1 MATADEILSQLATEE
16 DKVLVINN
24 DLRTITIPQTVK
36 MLGVESDED
45 VLRLHFRMPKTY
57 GETDLSEFVIRINYI
72 NAKGIGD
79 IYTVSDTSIVDDTIT
94 FSWLI
99 SRNATAYK
107 GSVRFIVCLKLYDET
122 GLLIK
127 EYNTTVASLPVLE
140 GLEVSDIVIEQNPD
154 IIEKILLRLDKLENS
169 GGVNVSGA
177 QVGQTIRVS
186 AVDESGKPTAWEA
199 SDFPEQIQSDYNQN
213 DETAADYVKNRPFY
227 DGGLKKELALTYSV
241 FEYIGTA
248 SLYITQILVKQKKPM
263 FEEGDKIFVEVNGNQ
278 FSDTIIMNSEFGQ
291 LCAGQVNE
299 MLNNEFDKIEFC
311 LVIVDDLDGND
322 TAYRY
327 VLYCKLDSV
336 ENAIAN
342 IYREFTYV
350 KQIDRKFLPNILINK
365 KSLDADGNL
374 NLVPD
379 DIGAVQPVIIEV
391 SGNGTASMSSSD
403 VLKLIKK
410 GANPILIYLDYIY
423 TCNSAYL
430 RTNSSENI
438 EFIRIDMVHTDIDR
452 DNYYLLMRKATLS
465 GTQVTFLNYDED
477 IKLPFSGY
485 SKPYQ
490 YVSVGSS
497 RGILEYK
504 DIEYKITLSR
514 TDDGVWSCDKTM
526 LEIEEALHYIKPYV
540 YIEARNINALGYDIP
555 LHGWFELPYI
565 GVESAE
571 LEKYAYIFSGTYGD
585 YNITVTIGPTNS
597 SNVTVTVENIN
608 SLPTVTE
615 ADDGKFLRVSGNAYV
630 LEALTDVS
638 EVGA

>member
-1 MATADEILSQLATEE
+1 MATADEILSQLITEE

-127 EYNTTVASLPVLE
+127 EYNTTVSSLPVLE

-186 AVDESGKPTAWEA
+186 AVDESGKPTAWET
-199 SDFPEQIQSDYNQN
+199 SDFPEQTQSDYNQN
-213 DETAADYVKNRPFY
+213 DNTQYDYIKNRPFFTG
-227 DGGLKKELALTYSV
+227 DPVNVELADIAQIISDGEYTFTQEAVDESNVFMTYSMDKGPIIIENITIAIGNTYSV
-241 FEYIGTA
+241 LIDGTKYTYVAYDSEGSIAIGDVDKMMSGNYPEA
-248 SLYITQILVKQKKPM
+248 NVAIIGGNYEDGFNMPVLAVRGSSLPTEFKLLGQSQEIKKIDDKYLPDSVK
-263 FEEGDKIFVEVNGNQ
+263 
-278 FSDTIIMNSEFGQ
+278 NSEITINGKT
-291 LCAGQVNE
+291 LDE
-299 MLNNEFDKIEFC
+299 NN
-311 LVIVDDLDGND
+311 
-322 TAYRY
+322 
-327 VLYCKLDSV
+327 
-336 ENAIAN
+336 
-342 IYREFTYV
+342 
-350 KQIDRKFLPNILINK
+350 
-365 KSLDADGNL
+365 SLDL
-374 NLVPD
+374 IPS
-379 DIGAVQPVIIEV
+379 DIGASKIIYIEETDKHV
-391 SGNGTASMSSSD
+391 TETQSEIQNYIDSGYDVRLIANSLGGKCMFRLDNNFYIHISDKGDLHKLKFYSAFISSNSTVTFREWTEGNWYPDLDQREIYLSKDSEGNWTCNKDLYYISTISNYHPMLVVTLSVLGIATISDGAIDTASD
-403 VLKLIKK
+403 
-410 GANPILIYLDYIY
+410 
-423 TCNSAYL
+423 
-430 RTNSSENI
+430 
-438 EFIRIDMVHTDIDR
+438 IR
-452 DNYYLLMRKATLS
+452 
-465 GTQVTFLNYDED
+465 
-477 IKLPFSGY
+477 LPFTGIEQPELDSTT
-485 SKPYQ
+485 SKK
-490 YVSVGSS
+490 
-497 RGILEYK
+497 R
-504 DIEYKITLSR
+504 
-514 TDDGVWSCDKTM
+514 
-526 LEIEEALHYIKPYV
+526 
-540 YIEARNINALGYDIP
+540 
-555 LHGWFELPYI
+555 
-565 GVESAE
+565 
-571 LEKYAYIFSGTYGD
+571 YIFSGVYGD
-585 YNITVTIGPTNS
+585 YIITVIIGPTNS

-608 SLPTVTE
+608 SLPTVTQ

>member
-127 EYNTTVASLPVLE
+127 EYNTTVSSLPVLE
-140 GLEVSDIVIEQNPD
+140 GLEVSDIIIEQNPD

-227 DGGLKKELALTYSV
+227 DGGLKKELALTYSE
-241 FEYIGTA
+241 FAYTGQA
-248 SLYITQILVKQKKPM
+248 SLYSSEITIKQKKPM

-278 FSDTIIMNSEFGQ
+278 FSDTIILSSELGM

-299 MLNNEFDKIEFC
+299 LLNNEFDKVEFV
-311 LVIVDDLDGND
+311 LTIMDGLAGND
-322 TAYRY
+322 TIYRY
-327 VLYCKLDSV
+327 TLYCKLDSV
-336 ENAIAN
+336 ENATAN
-342 IYREFTYV
+342 IYREITDI
-350 KQIDRKFLPNILINK
+350 KQIDRKFLPNISINK
-365 KSLDADGNL
+365 KSLDSDGNL
-374 NLVPD
+374 NLVPS
-379 DIGAVQPVIIEV
+379 DIGASKIIYLEETDKHV
-391 SGNGTASMSSSD
+391 TETQSEIQNYIDSGYDVRLIANSLGGKCMIRLDENRYVHISIEGDLRKLKFYSAFISSDSTVTFIEWTERNWYPDLDQREIYLSKDSEGNWTCNKDLSYISTISNYHPMLVVALSVLGIAAISDGAIDTAS
-403 VLKLIKK
+403 
-410 GANPILIYLDYIY
+410 
-423 TCNSAYL
+423 
-430 RTNSSENI
+430 E
-438 EFIRIDMVHTDIDR
+438 
-452 DNYYLLMRKATLS
+452 
-465 GTQVTFLNYDED
+465 
-477 IKLPFSGY
+477 IKLSLT
-485 SKPYQ
+485 
-490 YVSVGSS
+490 
-497 RGILEYK
+497 GIEQ
-504 DIEYKITLSR
+504 
-514 TDDGVWSCDKTM
+514 
-526 LEIEEALHYIKPYV
+526 P
-540 YIEARNINALGYDIP
+540 
-555 LHGWFELPYI
+555 ELD
-565 GVESAE
+565 SAT
-571 LEKYAYIFSGTYGD
+571 EKKRYIFSGTYGA
-585 YNITVTIGPTNS
+585 YNITVTIGPTDS
-597 SNVTVTVENIN
+597 SNVSVTVQSIN
-608 SLPTVTE
+608 SLPKITE
-615 ADDGKFLRVSGNAYV
+615 ADEGKFLRVSGHAYV

>member
-127 EYNTTVASLPVLE
+127 EYNTTVSSLPVLE
-140 GLEVSDIVIEQNPD
+140 GLEVSDIIIEQNPD

-186 AVDESGKPTAWEA
+186 AVDESGKPTAWET
-199 SDFPEQIQSDYNQN
+199 SDFPEQMQSDYNQN
-213 DETAADYVKNRPFY
+213 DNTKSDYIKNRPFFAGDLVDAELADIAQIIS
-227 DGGLKKELALTYSV
+227 DGG
-241 FEYIGTA
+241 FEA
-248 SLYITQILVKQKKPM
+248 QIVPM
-263 FEEGDKIFVEVNGNQ
+263 GENSFVIYN
-278 FSDTIIMNSEFGQ
+278 SDTITIPNITITIGDTYSFLIDGVKYTYVAVDYEGGIAFGDIAELSNQNYSELNFVVIGENRSSSFNTGIILFRGSTPPNEFKLIGQTQEIKKIDDKYLPDSVKNSEITINGKTI
-291 LCAGQVNE
+291 
-299 MLNNEFDKIEFC
+299 DKSNSLE
-311 LVIVDDLDGND
+311 
-322 TAYRY
+322 
-327 VLYCKLDSV
+327 
-336 ENAIAN
+336 
-342 IYREFTYV
+342 
-350 KQIDRKFLPNILINK
+350 LIP
-365 KSLDADGNL
+365 S
-374 NLVPD
+374 
-379 DIGAVQPVIIEV
+379 DIGASKIIYIEENNKRV
-391 SGNGTASMSSSD
+391 AETLSEIKGYIDSGYDVRLIANSFGGIHMTRLDSYNHFINISLVGDLHRLVVYSAFISSAGT
-403 VLKLIKK
+403 VNFIKWEEGNWYPDTHEREIELSK
-410 GANPILIYLDYIY
+410 DIEGNWVCNYNLEDIKRILTYHPILIVGLSDLGIP
-423 TCNSAYL
+423 SV
-430 RTNSSENI
+430 SEGANVMASEI
-438 EFIRIDMVHTDIDR
+438 S
-452 DNYYLLMRKATLS
+452 LLLTGNEQPVMDSPVKERR
-465 GTQVTFLNYDED
+465 
-477 IKLPFSGY
+477 
-485 SKPYQ
+485 
-490 YVSVGSS
+490 YV
-497 RGILEYK
+497 
-504 DIEYKITLSR
+504 
-514 TDDGVWSCDKTM
+514 
-526 LEIEEALHYIKPYV
+526 
-540 YIEARNINALGYDIP
+540 
-555 LHGWFELPYI
+555 
-565 GVESAE
+565 
-571 LEKYAYIFSGTYGD
+571 FSGTYGD
-585 YNITVTIGPTNS
+585 YSITVTIGPTNS

-630 LEALTDVS
+630 LEALTNVS

>member
-127 EYNTTVASLPVLE
+127 EYNTTVSSLPVLE
-140 GLEVSDIVIEQNPD
+140 GLEVSDIIIEQNPD

-186 AVDESGKPTAWEA
+186 AVDESGKPTAWET
-199 SDFPEQIQSDYNQN
+199 SDFPEQMQSDYNQN
-213 DETAADYVKNRPFY
+213 DETAVDFVKNRPFY
-227 DGGLKKELALTYSV
+227 DGGLKKELAFTYSE
-241 FEYIGTA
+241 FAYTGQA
-248 SLYITQILVKQKKPM
+248 SLYASEITIKQNKPM
-263 FEEGDKIFVEVNGNQ
+263 LEEGDKIYVEVNGNQ
-278 FSDTIIMNSEFGQ
+278 FSDTIAMSPEFGM
-291 LCAGQVNE
+291 LYAGQINE
-299 MLNNEFDKIEFC
+299 LHNDEFDKVEFC
-311 LVIVDDLDGND
+311 LIISDDLSGND
-322 TAYRY
+322 KIYRY
-327 VLYCKLDSV
+327 IFYCKLDSV
-336 ENAIAN
+336 ENATAN
-342 IYREFTYV
+342 IYREFTYI
-350 KQIDRKFLPNILINK
+350 KQIDRKFLPNISINN
-365 KSLDADGNL
+365 KSLDSDGNL

-410 GANPILIYLDYIY
+410 GANPILIFLNYIY

-430 RTNSSENI
+430 RTSSSEDI
-438 EFIRIDMVHTDIDR
+438 EFIRIDMVHTDLDR
-452 DNYYLLMRKATLS
+452 DNYYLRMRKATLS

-497 RGILEYK
+497 TGILEYK

-526 LEIEEALHYIKPYV
+526 LEIEESLHYIKPYV
-540 YIEARNINALGYDIP
+540 YIKARNINALGYDIP

-597 SNVTVTVENIN
+597 SNVSVTVENIN

-615 ADDGKFLRVSGNAYV
+615 ADEGKFLRVSGHAYV

>member
-127 EYNTTVASLPVLE
+127 EYNTTVSSLPVLE
-140 GLEVSDIVIEQNPD
+140 GLEVSDIIIEQNPD

-186 AVDESGKPTAWEA
+186 AVDESGKPTAWET
-199 SDFPEQIQSDYNQN
+199 SDFPEQMQSDYNQN
-213 DETAADYVKNRPFY
+213 DSTQPDYVKNRPFY

-241 FEYIGTA
+241 FEYTGQA
-248 SLYITQILVKQKKPM
+248 SLYITQILIKQKIPM

-278 FSDTIIMNSEFGQ
+278 FSDTIIIDSESRM
-291 LCAGQVNE
+291 LCAGQLNE
-299 MLNNEFDKIEFC
+299 MLNNEFDKVEFF
-311 LVIVDDLDGND
+311 LTISDDLVGND

-327 VLYCKLDSV
+327 ILYCKLDSV
-336 ENAIAN
+336 ENATAN
-342 IYREFTYV
+342 IYRKITDI
-350 KQIDRKFLPNILINK
+350 KQIDRKFLPNISINN
-365 KSLDADGNL
+365 KSLDSDGNL

-410 GANPILIYLDYIY
+410 GANPILIYFDYIY

-452 DNYYLLMRKATLS
+452 DNYYLRMRKATLS

-490 YVSVGSS
+490 YVSVGRST
-497 RGILEYK
+497 GILEYK

-540 YIEARNINALGYDIP
+540 YIKARNINALGYDIP

-565 GVESAE
+565 GVEASE
-571 LEKYAYIFSGTYGD
+571 LERNAHTFSGTYGD
-585 YNITVTIGPTNS
+585 YIITVIIGPTDS

-615 ADDGKFLRVSGNAYV
+615 ADDGKFLRVSGHAYV